1 MPARL
6 TRPREIH
13 MARDPD
19 CGMEVNKETVT
30 YGSEHAGVTY
40 YFCYGGCKA
49 TFDRDPEKYVN
60 GEIHGGH
67 NH

>member
-1 MPARL
+1 
-6 TRPREIH
+6 
-13 MARDPD
+13 MARDPV

-30 YGSEHAGVTY
+30 YRSEHEGVTY
-40 YFCYGGCKA
+40 YFCCGGCKA

-60 GEIHGGH
+60 GEFLGGH